1 MASDAVMTFTDDA
14 FDSDVLQS
22 DQPVLVDFWAEWCG
36 PCKMLTPTIE
46 ALATD
51 YVGRAKVGK
60 MNIDD
65 HRNVATQHQIMSIPT
80 VLLFKNGEVV
90 KKYVGIQTK
99 DEYAAAID
107 ELL

>member
-1 MASDAVMTFTDDA
+1 MGEPIDVSENSWDDDVVKSD
-14 FDSDVLQS
+14 L
-22 DQPVLVDFWAEWCG
+22 PVLVDFWAEWCG

-46 ALATD
+46 ALAD
-51 YVGRAKVGK
+51 DFAGRAKIGK

-65 HRNVATQHQIMSIPT
+65 HRNVATKHQIMSIPT
-80 VLLFKNGEVV
+80 VLLFNKGEVV

-99 DEYAAAID
+99 EEYAAAID

>member
-1 MASDAVMTFTDDA
+1 MASDATMTFTDDA
-14 FDSDVLQS
+14 FDADVLQS

-36 PCKMLTPTIE
+36 PCKMLTPTIDE
-46 ALATD
+46 LATD
-51 YVGRAKVGK
+51 YAGRAKIGK

-65 HRNVATQHQIMSIPT
+65 HRNVATQHGIMNIPT
-80 VLLFKNGEVV
+80 VLIFKGGEVV
-90 KKYVGIQTK
+90 QKYVGLKTK

>member
-1 MASDAVMTFTDDA
+1 MASDATMTFTDDA

-46 ALATD
+46 ALAD
-51 YVGRAKVGK
+51 DFAGRAKIGK
-60 MNIDD
+60 MNIDEQ
-65 HRNVATQHQIMSIPT
+65 RAVATQHQIMSIPT
-80 VLLFKNGEVV
+80 VLLFNKGEVV

-99 DEYAAAID
+99 EEYAAAID